1 MTWKVSVSNY
11 LIVLSLE
18 LMQLLVDIQH
28 QTLEILVRFFENSS
42 RDGVV
47 EEADLGKALHLSSY
61 LPRFLS
67 AAATI
72 VSKDPT
78 DSILEKLDLI
88 VESLTCT
95 LEDYLKEPPS
105 SKSNYSDYFF
115 YTAFIF
121 ANSLSRVKAQYPESL
136 RALLKIIPVYYKQ
149 VKVNHDFEQHLGVN
163 HAHCNWN
170 DFYELIKRR
179 GIIPPKSQLT
189 RGSSMVFS
197 ELGTNTNSDV
207 PSQDAVIDIVTDEA
221 QESGV

>member
-11 LIVLSLE
+11 LIVLLLE
-18 LMQLLVDIQH
+18 LMQRLLDIQH
-28 QTLEILVRFFENSS
+28 QILEILVRFFENSA
-42 RDGVV
+42 RDGFF

-67 AAATI
+67 ATATI

-105 SKSNYSDYFF
+105 SRSNYSDYFF

-136 RALLKIIPVYYKQ
+136 RALSKILPVYYKQ
-149 VKVNHDFEQHLGVN
+149 VKVNRDFERHLGVN
-163 HAHCNWN
+163 HAHCNWDN
-170 DFYELIKRR
+170 FYELIKRR

-207 PSQDAVIDIVTDEA
+207 PSQDAVIDIVIDEA
-221 QESGV
+221 PEKGV

>member
-1 MTWKVSVSNY
+1 
-11 LIVLSLE
+11 
-18 LMQLLVDIQH
+18 MQLMVDIQH
-28 QTLEILVRFFENSS
+28 QILEILMRFFENSA
-42 RDGVV
+42 RDGFV

-61 LPRFLS
+61 LPRFLF

-78 DSILEKLDLI
+78 ESIVEKLDLI

-105 SKSNYSDYFF
+105 SESNYSDYFF

-121 ANSLSRVKAQYPESL
+121 ANSLLRIKVQCPESL
-136 RALLKIIPVYYKQ
+136 RALLKILPFYYKQ
-149 VKVNHDFEQHLGVN
+149 VKVNRDFERHLGLN

-170 DFYELIKRR
+170 AFYELIKRH

-189 RGSSMVFS
+189 RGSSMAVS
-197 ELGTNTNSDV
+197 ELGNNTDSGV
-207 PSQDAVIDIVTDEA
+207 PSEDAVIDIVTGEA
-221 QESGV
+221 PESGV